1 MTTYIIAYLATLVFF
16 LVVDMVWL
24 AGIAKKIY
32 GRQLGSLMTRNIRWG
47 AAGVFYALY
56 ILGAVIFAIRPAV
69 EAQSLMTGLTL
80 GALYGFF
87 CYMTY
92 DLTNLAT
99 LKRMARET
107 DLDRYSVGN
116 RFDGQCS
123 FVRHMGGDVL
133 CGLIPTS
140 LLAGLTK

>member
-1 MTTYIIAYLATLVFF
+1 MIHYIIAYLATLVFF
-16 LVVDMVWL
+16 LVVDMAWL

-56 ILGAVIFAIRPAV
+56 ILGVVIFAIRPAV

-99 LKRMARET
+99 LKGWPEKLIWIDIPWGTVLTGSAALFGTWVAMFF
-107 DLDRYSVGN
+107 VG
-116 RFDGQCS
+116 
-123 FVRHMGGDVL
+123 
-133 CGLIPTS
+133 
-140 LLAGLTK
+140 